1 MYHFSYFKEKDRQTI
16 LAFLEQHP
24 FTFMTGSFNNGTQV
38 ATQVPMLTVER
49 DGELYVQGHIMR
61 NTDHHKALME
71 NPNVLVVFTGPSTYV
86 SASWYS
92 NSQMGSTWNY
102 MSVHM
107 QGVIRWMS
115 AEELVQLMKTF
126 TLKHEGGNSS
136 SPTIYDNLPETYVD
150 KMMAGITGFEIKVNK
165 LDNVF
170 KLSQNRDEKSYMN
183 IIAKLEEKG
192 GESALIAEEMKKRK
206 AGLFPDGEVWDGTK
220 FES

>member
-24 FTFMTGSFNNGTQV
+24 FAFMTGSFNNGIQV
-38 ATQVPMLTVER
+38 ATQVPMLIFER

-61 NTDHHKALME
+61 NTDHHKALSE

-107 QGVIRWMS
+107 HGAVRWMS
-115 AEELVQLMKTF
+115 NEELIQLMKMF
-126 TLKHEGGNSS
+126 TLKHEGGDTS
-136 SPTIYDNLPETYVD
+136 SPTIYDNLPETYVN
-150 KMMAGITGFEIKVNK
+150 KMMAGITGFEIKVEK

-183 IIAKLEEKG
+183 IISKLEEKG

-206 AGLFPDGEVWDGTK
+206 ADLFPAGTVWDGTK

>member
-1 MYHFSYFKEKDRQTI
+1 M
-16 LAFLEQHP
+16 
-24 FTFMTGSFNNGTQV
+24 
-38 ATQVPMLTVER
+38 
-49 DGELYVQGHIMR
+49 
-61 NTDHHKALME
+61 
-71 NPNVLVVFTGPSTYV
+71 VVFTGPSTYV

-107 QGVIRWMS
+107 QGVIRWMM

-192 GESALIAEEMKKRK
+192 GESALIAAEMKKRK
-206 AGLFPDGEVWDGTK
+206 AGLFPE
-220 FES
+220 

>member
-24 FTFMTGSFNNGTQV
+24 FAFMTGSFNNGTQV

-61 NTDHHKALME
+61 NTDQHKALME

-86 SASWYS
+86 SASWYC

-107 QGVIRWMS
+107 QGVIRWMT

-192 GESALIAEEMKKRK
+192 GESALIAAEMKKRK
-206 AGLFPDGEVWDGTK
+206 AGLFPE
-220 FES
+220 